1 MLRGRVC
8 KLNFT
13 INDGVIMKMK
23 KTIGCI
29 FLICAAVSCSKTK
42 DQTEFSKIKGNIILV
57 DDIVSEKIKIA
68 AIAEEEHF
76 SKLTTFGNAQA
87 ITSKYAKVAT
97 PFSGRITKSF
107 VRLGQRV
114 NTNDPVFEINAPS
127 FSEAGK
133 IYYQT
138 KQELAQAERNL
149 LRQKDLLKNGVGVQ
163 KECEEAEVL
172 HENCKRDFENSTAS
186 LKVFNVDPETLVL
199 GHPLIV
205 RAPISGEI
213 VENNL
218 VIGQYIKEDAEPLV
232 TIAELSKIWI
242 VGQVKEKD
250 INLINERN
258 HVQVSLASA
267 PGKMIDGQIFHIS
280 EMLDEET
287 RSVKV
292 FIECANTNRIIKPG
306 MYVRIQFENV
316 PQKVIAIPS
325 TSVFQDEDKSFVFVK
340 TGKNQFKKQP
350 VEIAETDE
358 LNIILKSGLKPSDKI
373 VTEGG
378 IFLLEK
384 GNVL

>member
-1 MLRGRVC
+1 
-8 KLNFT
+8 
-13 INDGVIMKMK
+13 MKSI

-29 FLICAAVSCSKTK
+29 FLVCAAVSCSKIK
-42 DQTEFSKIKGNIILV
+42 DQAEFSKTKDDKIIV
-57 DDIVSEKIKIA
+57 DDIISEKIKIET
-68 AIAEEEHF
+68 IAEKEYL

-87 ITSKYAKVAT
+87 ITNKYAKVAA

-107 VRLGQRV
+107 IRLGQRV
-114 NTNDPVFEINAPS
+114 STNDPVFEISAPS

-133 IYYQT
+133 IYFQT

-149 LRQKDLLKNGVGVQ
+149 LRQKDLLKHGVGVQ

-172 HENCKRDFENSTAS
+172 HENCKRDYENSTAS

-199 GHPLIV
+199 GQPLIV
-205 RAPISGEI
+205 RAPIRGEI

-218 VIGQYIKEDAEPLV
+218 VIGQYVKEDAEPLV

-250 INLINERN
+250 INQINERN
-258 HVQVSLASA
+258 HAQVSLASA
-267 PGKMIDGQIFHIS
+267 PEKMIDGQIFHIS

-292 FIECANTNRIIKPG
+292 FIECANTNRTIKPG

-316 PQKVIAIPS
+316 LQKMIVIPS
-325 TSVFQDEDKSFVFVK
+325 TSVFQDESKSFVFVK
-340 TGKNQFKKQP
+340 MRKNQFKKQP

-358 LNIILKSGLKPSDKI
+358 LNIILKSGLKPSDEI

-384 GNVL
+384 GSAL

>member
-1 MLRGRVC
+1 MN
-8 KLNFT
+8 KPNFP
-13 INDGVIMKMK
+13 INAEAIMKTIK
-23 KTIGCI
+23 IIGCI
-29 FLICAAVSCSKTK
+29 FLIGTAISCGKTKDQAEFSKTK
-42 DQTEFSKIKGNIILV
+42 DDNIIV
-57 DDIVSEKIKIA
+57 DGIILKKIKIET
-68 AIAEEEHF
+68 IAEEDHF

-87 ITSKYAKVAT
+87 ITNKFAKVAA

-107 VRLGQRV
+107 IRLGQRV
-114 NTNDPVFEINAPS
+114 NTNAPVFEISAPS

-149 LRQKDLLKNGVGVQ
+149 LRQRDLLKNGVGVQ

-172 HENCKRDFENSTAS
+172 HENCKRDYENSMAS

-199 GHPLIV
+199 GQPLIV
-205 RAPISGEI
+205 RAPIRGEI

-250 INLINERN
+250 INLINEHN

-292 FIECANTNRIIKPG
+292 FIECANANRTIKPG

-325 TSVFQDEDKSFVFVK
+325 TSVFQDEDKSFVFIK

-350 VEIAETDE
+350 IEIAETDE
-358 LNIILKSGLKPSDKI
+358 LKIILKSGLKPSDEI
-373 VTEGG
+373 VTAGG
-378 IFLLEK
+378 MFLLEK
-384 GNVL
+384 GSAL